1 MGIEHL
7 GKEENDLE
15 AIESFERFSI
25 RYNDLF
31 NDLDESYLGLLEDD
45 DEKSEDIFNKLYEV
59 LCIDMTQTFNIV
71 FSTGGPQESLEVEC
85 YLHYN
90 EMGALDEWSIKS
102 LTFIYLPWYDRKEIP
117 IEEGD
122 AFYDIWKRYAELQ
135 IEPIM
140 EAKLYV
146 LS

>member
-90 EMGALDEWSIKS
+90 
-102 LTFIYLPWYDRKEIP
+102 
-117 IEEGD
+117 
-122 AFYDIWKRYAELQ
+122 
-135 IEPIM
+135 
-140 EAKLYV
+140 
-146 LS
+146 

>member
-1 MGIEHL
+1 
-7 GKEENDLE
+7 N
-15 AIESFERFSI
+15 
-25 RYNDLF
+25 
-31 NDLDESYLGLLEDD
+31 LDESYLGLLEDD
-45 DEKSEDIFNKLYEV
+45 DQKSEDIFEKLYEV
-59 LCIDMTQTFNIV
+59 LCIDMTQVFNIV